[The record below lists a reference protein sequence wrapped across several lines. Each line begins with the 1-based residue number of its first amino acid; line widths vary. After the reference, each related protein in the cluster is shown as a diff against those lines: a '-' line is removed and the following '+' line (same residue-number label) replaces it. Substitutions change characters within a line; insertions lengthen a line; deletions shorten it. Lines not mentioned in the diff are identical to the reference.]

1 MDNEIRSKL
10 ADAFDNV
17 LHFKGVSAKTNN
29 EYIKLDTEDVEV
41 AISCNQYLDEH
52 MAVYVIGKMIY
63 EGKIKFSESFE
74 GERSLDDDIKYLK
87 KLLKIGD
94 GNEVE

>member
-1 MDNEIRSKL
+1 MDNKLRSKL

-17 LHFKGVSAKTNN
+17 LHFKGISAKTNN
-29 EYIKLDTEDVEV
+29 EYIKLDTENVEV
-41 AISCNQYLDEH
+41 SISCNQYFDEY

-63 EGKIKFSESFE
+63 EGKLKFSESFE

-94 GNEVE
+94 VNEVE